1 MMTTSISTSSA
12 TRRRCFHRRCR
23 AGEGFVAH
31 PSLGLMHH
39 FRRTRRLELGTHLRS
54 PGHQRWAEVI
64 RGHQRPSE
72 AIRGHQRSS
81 EVISSTHLLRLG
93 RVSPIEVIRGHQWSS
108 AIISSTHLL
117 RLGRASPIEVIRGHQ
132 WSSAIISSTHL
143 LRLGRASPIERL
155 EERVGCEC
163 MLPEGTCHVTRAD
176 LMRDAIR
183 GHPEA
188 TSPARA

>member
-1 MMTTSISTSSA
+1 
-12 TRRRCFHRRCR
+12 
-23 AGEGFVAH
+23 
-31 PSLGLMHH
+31 MHH

-64 RGHQRPSE
+64 RSHQRPS
-72 AIRGHQRSS
+72 
-81 EVISSTHLLRLG
+81 
-93 RVSPIEVIRGHQWSS
+93 
-108 AIISSTHLL
+108 
-117 RLGRASPIEVIRGHQ
+117 EVIRGHQ

-183 GHPEA
+183 GHPEG
-188 TSPARA
+188 TSPART

>member
-1 MMTTSISTSSA
+1 MTTSISTSSA
-12 TRRRCFHRRCR
+12 TRRRCVRRRCR
-23 AGEGFVAH
+23 AGEGLVAH

-64 RGHQRPSE
+64 RSHQRPSE
-72 AIRGHQRSS
+72 VISGHQRSS
-81 EVISSTHLLRLG
+81 VA
-93 RVSPIEVIRGHQWSS
+93 IRGHQWSS

-117 RLGRASPIEVIRGHQ
+117 RLGRAC
-132 WSSAIISSTHL
+132 
-143 LRLGRASPIERL
+143 PIERL

-163 MLPEGTCHVTRAD
+163 MLPEGTCHITRAY

-188 TSPARA
+188 TSPART

>member
-1 MMTTSISTSSA
+1 MTTSISTSSA
-12 TRRRCFHRRCR
+12 TRRRCVRRRCR
-23 AGEGFVAH
+23 AGEGLVAH

-64 RGHQRPSE
+64 RSHQRPSE
-72 AIRGHQRSS
+72 VISGHQRSS
-81 EVISSTHLLRLG
+81 VA
-93 RVSPIEVIRGHQWSS
+93 IRGHQWSS

-117 RLGRASPIEVIRGHQ
+117 RLGRVMYLISGHQ
-132 WSSAIISSTHL
+132 WSSVVISSTHL
-143 LRLGRASPIERL
+143 LRLGRACPIERL

-163 MLPEGTCHVTRAD
+163 MLPKGTCHVTRAY

-188 TSPARA
+188 TSPART

>member
-1 MMTTSISTSSA
+1 MTTSISTSSA
-12 TRRRCFHRRCR
+12 TRRRCFRRRCR
-23 AGEGFVAH
+23 AGEGLVAH

-64 RGHQRPSE
+64 RGHQRSSE
-72 AIRGHQRSS
+72 VIRGGQRSS

-93 RVSPIEVIRGHQWSS
+93 RV
-108 AIISSTHLL
+108 
-117 RLGRASPIEVIRGHQ
+117 SPIEVIRGHQ

-163 MLPEGTCHVTRAD
+163 MLPEGTCHVTRAY

-188 TSPARA
+188 TSPART